1 MRVCLYC
8 QKPLPE
14 KKRADAK
21 YCDVNCRKNSFR
33 LKERHEGG
41 VPPHKEVV
49 FVNPNAKPPKMPKGK
64 TLETMNMEEFL
75 LWLDKFRSVPQ
86 KVKED
91 LYAKWEAGQLT
102 QEPKVTKREKETRAK
117 PITDEKVSYFA
128 IAAARER
135 AKKDARE
142 EPS

>member
-1 MRVCLYC
+1 MRLCLYC
-8 QKPLPE
+8 AKPLPE
-14 KKRADAK
+14 GKRADAK
-21 YCDVNCRKNSFR
+21 YCDVNCRKNSNR
-33 LKERHEGG
+33 LKKRYQGG
-41 VPPHKEVV
+41 VPPDRIPVL
-49 FVNPNAKPPKMPKGK
+49 VNPDAKPPSMPAGK
-64 TLETMNMEEFL
+64 TLETMTLEEFL
-75 LWLDKFRSVPQ
+75 KWLNAYRNVPQ

-102 QEPKVTKREKETRAK
+102 QEPKVTKRDKETRAK

-142 EPS
+142 EPP